1 MQVVAVVA
9 LLTLPLLELVEQVAE
24 VTGQELLL
32 EEQQLQTPAA
42 VVEAERLV
50 QVHHLQVLQVA
61 MVVQVL

>member
-1 MQVVAVVA
+1 MQVVAEVA